1 MMHGVLEELVL
12 ESMEREFLR
21 QEKELAQLKEAVR
34 QKEEEMVTTGKK
46 LLEAKTGWV
55 FGQTVLRNPTS
66 KVNLNVL
73 LDRAELRDGELT
85 VIGVVLNKSG
95 GKSSRTRLVTLD
107 YEAVK

>member
-21 QEKELAQLKEAVR
+21 QEKELTQLKEAVR
-34 QKEEEMVTTGKK
+34 QKEEEMVATGKK

-55 FGQTVLRNPTS
+55 FGRTILRNPKS
-66 KVNLNVL
+66 KASLNVL
-73 LDRAELRDGELT
+73 LDRAELRDGEFT
-85 VIGVVLNKSG
+85 AIGAVLNKSG
-95 GKSSRTRLVTLD
+95 GKSSQTRLITPD